1 MSAWTAGVTAVT
13 GGLGQTATVVCKR
26 LASLLAEKK
35 GTPYLLTM
43 TCLRTKLAFAL
54 LLSAVM
60 CLRGSRSVCGRSMS
74 NDSAPDVVVA
84 ETRLTVV

>member
-1 MSAWTAGVTAVT
+1 MGPA
-13 GGLGQTATVVCKR
+13 ATVVCKR

-60 CLRGSRSVCGRSMS
+60 CLRGSRSECGRSMS
-74 NDSAPDVVVA
+74 DSAPDVVIA
-84 ETRLTVV
+84 EAHLSIV